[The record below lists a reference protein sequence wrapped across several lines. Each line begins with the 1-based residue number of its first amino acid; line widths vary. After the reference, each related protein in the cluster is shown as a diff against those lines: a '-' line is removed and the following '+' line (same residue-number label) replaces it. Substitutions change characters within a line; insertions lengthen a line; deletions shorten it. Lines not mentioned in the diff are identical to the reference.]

1 MKHRRR
7 GKPSPPAKSSTAR
20 RAPAKSAEP
29 HAAHHGSHII
39 ADVLVGLAIA
49 LLLTTVNWGIE
60 KTAFGEQ
67 FRESTY
73 DVLQLQ
79 LMSKFDPANLEVTVV
94 DITGIPTTRA
104 TSHDYDY
111 TDRQQLKNLIRKIA
125 AQGPRAIGVDVD
137 FTPYPDQMS
146 DDDEFLTYCAKL
158 RKPDPASSRLAVPI
172 YVATFQSLLLG
183 PSFALYEPDYA
194 PLAAY
199 AGFPLAGEDETPKKM
214 VDSVVVHYFD
224 ENHNTQDWTV
234 PSLSAATAGIPIAP
248 PAKWASWA
256 IDRVSNVTKEG
267 FNSTEFYV
275 NYGPLDGI
283 IARTIA
289 WDDSRIGT
297 DAHLL
302 DGKIVLIGRG
312 QQATSSGDRHILPG
326 HRGKLFAG
334 VYIHACAAYTL
345 LHHPLQKLTFKG
357 RTALDISLSLLVLI
371 PVALVRWRYRAAE
384 PHGGIAHHRLSAV
397 LTVITAVVAFAAGV
411 YAVNVHHLMWDD
423 SLFVATALLIEGL
436 VERRLVSTVQFIAH
450 LLTLGW
456 GLLLF
461 KQDEGG
467 NRPLDEETRGH

>member
-7 GKPSPPAKSSTAR
+7 GKPSPPAKSPTAR

-39 ADVLVGLAIA
+39 ADVLIGLAIA

-79 LMSKFDPANLEVTVV
+79 LMSKFDPTHLEVAVV
-94 DITGIPTTRA
+94 DITGIPTTRSS
-104 TSHDYDY
+104 SHDYDY
-111 TDRQQLKNLIRKIA
+111 TDRQQLKNLIQKIA
-125 AQGPRAIGVDVD
+125 AQRPRSIGVDID
-137 FTPYPDQMS
+137 FTPFPDQMPA
-146 DDDEFLTYCAKL
+146 DDDFLTYCAKL
-158 RKPDPASSRLAVPI
+158 GKPEPASSRPGVPI

-183 PSFALYEPDYA
+183 PSFALYESDYA

-199 AGFPLAGEDETPKKM
+199 AGFPLAGEDESPKKM

-224 ENHNTQDWTV
+224 ENHITQDWTV
-234 PSLSAATAGIPIAP
+234 PSLSAAVAAAPIAR
-248 PAKWASWA
+248 PAKWAAWA

-283 IARTIA
+283 IAQTIP
-289 WDDSRIGT
+289 WDDARIGI
-297 DAHLL
+297 DPRLL

-357 RTALDISLSLLVLI
+357 RTALDILLSLLVLV

-384 PHGGIAHHRLSAV
+384 PHGGIAHHRLSAI
-397 LTVITAVVAFAAGV
+397 LTVVTAVLAVGAGV

-436 VERRLVSTVQFIAH
+436 VERRLVGFVQFVAH

-467 NRPLDEETRGH
+467 YRPLDEETRGH